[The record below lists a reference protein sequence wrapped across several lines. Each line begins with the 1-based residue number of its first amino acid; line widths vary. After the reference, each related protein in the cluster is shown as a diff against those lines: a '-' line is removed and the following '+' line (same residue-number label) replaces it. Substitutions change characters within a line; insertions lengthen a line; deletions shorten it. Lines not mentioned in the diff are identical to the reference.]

1 MAEERAAARA
11 EKDWAKAD
19 RLRDEI
25 TAAGYEVIDAP
36 EGSHIQPIPLNGAHV
51 ADRRNAGGVIT
62 AR

>member
-36 EGSHIQPIPLNGAHV
+36 EGSHIQPIP
-51 ADRRNAGGVIT
+51 
-62 AR
+62 